1 MNIPVAEVCLAWV
14 RNSREVSVAEAESMR
29 EGENSGRW
37 CQEGK
42 RARSHGA
49 LQALGS
55 EKEAAG
61 ELRRGVM

>member
-1 MNIPVAEVCLAWV
+1 MNIPVAGVCLAWV
-14 RNSREVSVAEAESMR
+14 RNSKEASVAEAESMR
-29 EGENSGRW
+29 EGENNGRW

-55 EKEAAG
+55 ERGAAG
-61 ELRRGVM
+61 ELCRGMA

>member
-1 MNIPVAEVCLAWV
+1 MNIPVAGVCLAWV
-14 RNSREVSVAEAESMR
+14 RNRKEARVAEAESMR

-49 LQALGS
+49 SQALGS
-55 EKEAAG
+55 GKEAAG